1 MSTPAPQGRGPLP
14 ERAADTTAEQPW
26 PVRLLSMKI
35 GEYVEKMSTLWV
47 EGQVVQLNRRPGA
60 RTAYLTLRD
69 PDVDMSLS
77 VSIHVN
83 ALDAMPGPLGEGARV
98 VLQAKPAFWTQRGSL
113 MLDARQIRPV
123 GVGELLARLEYLKRH
138 LAQEGLFDR
147 DRKRPL
153 PFLPRRVGLVCGRAS
168 AAERDV
174 VENARRRW
182 PATRFEIRQVAVQ
195 GATAVAEVTAA
206 LAELDA
212 HPEVDV
218 IVIAR
223 GGGGVEDLLP
233 FSNETLVRAVAAA
246 RTPVVS
252 AIGHDVDT
260 PLLDLVA
267 DHRASTPTDAAK
279 AVVPDAVAERAAVC
293 RRRATAPGARSPV
306 GCTTSAAGSSSC
318 AAGPVL
324 TDKGAFVRSQ
334 RDVVEALR
342 DRARRRVESQLHR
355 ARDHTAHLRA
365 QVRTLS
371 PQSTLDR
378 GYAIVQQAD
387 GSVVSDPAELEVG
400 ELLRVRVARG
410 DFAARPCRRRVAPR
424 LPAMAKKA
432 DPADPGTTD
441 VDRDRRE
448 RRRRGDVLRA
458 GPRRARRHRRP
469 ARERP
474 GRPRGEHGAVA
485 AGRGARRPL
494 RHLARPR
501 RGADHRRA
509 TDRHPAPA
517 SGRDRLEVRR
527 RTAPSPRSSPCP

>member
-1 MSTPAPQGRGPLP
+1 MTPLP
-14 ERAADTTAEQPW
+14 ERAADTSAEEPW

-35 GEYVEKMSTLWV
+35 GEYVEKMSVTWV
-47 EGQVVQLNRRPGA
+47 EGQVVQLTRRPGA

-98 VLQAKPAFWTQRGSL
+98 VLQAKPTFWNQRGSL

-123 GVGELLARLEYLKRH
+123 GVGELLARLEYLKRT
-138 LAQEGLFDR
+138 LAQEGLFDP

-174 VENARRRW
+174 VENALRRW
-182 PATRFEIRQVAVQ
+182 PATTFEIRQVAVQ
-195 GATAVAEVTAA
+195 GTNAVAEVSAA
-206 LAELDA
+206 VAELDA

-218 IVIAR
+218 IVVTR
-223 GGGGVEDLLP
+223 GGGSVEDLLP
-233 FSNETLVRAVAAA
+233 FSNESLLRAVAAA

-279 AVVPDAVAERAAVC
+279 AVVPDADAERRAVAAARERTTRAVEARLTHE
-293 RRRATAPGARSPV
+293 RRLLVGLRSR
-306 GCTTSAAGSSSC
+306 
-318 AAGPVL
+318 PVL
-324 TDKGAFVRSQ
+324 SDKGAFVRGQ
-334 RDVVEALR
+334 REVVAALRARSRRGVEAR
-342 DRARRRVESQLHR
+342 LHR
-355 ARDHTAHLRA
+355 ARDHTDHLRS

-378 GYAIVQQAD
+378 GYAIVQQVD
-387 GSVVSDPAELEVG
+387 GTVVLDPTDLSPD

-410 DFAARPCRRRVAPR
+410 DFGVRTVGT
-424 LPAMAKKA
+424 
-432 DPADPGTTD
+432 PG
-441 VDRDRRE
+441 
-448 RRRRGDVLRA
+448 
-458 GPRRARRHRRP
+458 
-469 ARERP
+469 
-474 GRPRGEHGAVA
+474 
-485 AGRGARRPL
+485 
-494 RHLARPR
+494 
-501 RGADHRRA
+501 
-509 TDRHPAPA
+509 
-517 SGRDRLEVRR
+517 
-527 RTAPSPRSSPCP
+527 

>member
-1 MSTPAPQGRGPLP
+1 MSTPAAQGRGPLP

-77 VSIHVN
+77 VSIQVN
-83 ALDAMPGPLGEGARV
+83 ALDAMPGPLSEGARV

-195 GATAVAEVTAA
+195 GSSAVTEVTAA

-279 AVVPDAVAERAAVC
+279 AIVPDAVAERAAV
-293 RRRATAPGARSPV
+293 T
-306 GCTTSAAGSSSC
+306 
-318 AAGPVL
+318 
-324 TDKGAFVRSQ
+324 
-334 RDVVEALR
+334 
-342 DRARRRVESQLHR
+342 
-355 ARDHTAHLRA
+355 
-365 QVRTLS
+365 
-371 PQSTLDR
+371 
-378 GYAIVQQAD
+378 
-387 GSVVSDPAELEVG
+387 
-400 ELLRVRVARG
+400 
-410 DFAARPCRRRVAPR
+410 AARE
-424 LPAMAKKA
+424 
-432 DPADPGTTD
+432 
-441 VDRDRRE
+441 RDRRALAGLELGGVTDDRAVGPLDDGVTAVE
-448 RRRRGDVLRA
+448 RRLR
-458 GPRRARRHRRP
+458 
-469 ARERP
+469 
-474 GRPRGEHGAVA
+474 
-485 AGRGARRPL
+485 
-494 RHLARPR
+494 
-501 RGADHRRA
+501 
-509 TDRHPAPA
+509 
-517 SGRDRLEVRR
+517 
-527 RTAPSPRSSPCP
+527 

>member
-1 MSTPAPQGRGPLP
+1 MSTPAPGGRGPLP
-14 ERAADTTAEQPW
+14 ERAAETSAEHPW

-77 VSIHVN
+77 VSISVN
-83 ALDAMPGPLGEGARV
+83 ALDAMPGPLTEGARV
-98 VLQAKPAFWTQRGSL
+98 VLQAKPAFWSQRGSL

-174 VENARRRW
+174 VENALRRW
-182 PATRFEIRQVAVQ
+182 PATRFEVRQVAVQ

-233 FSNETLVRAVAAA
+233 FSNETMVRAVAAA

-279 AVVPDAVAERAAVC
+279 AVVPDAAAERAAVSAARERARRALAGGLHAE
-293 RRRATAPGARSPV
+293 RRRLVELRSR
-306 GCTTSAAGSSSC
+306 
-318 AAGPVL
+318 PVL
-324 TDKGAFVRSQ
+324 TDKGVFVRSQ
-334 RDVVEALR
+334 RVVVEALR
-342 DRARRRVESQLHR
+342 ARARRRVESQLHR
-355 ARDHTAHLRA
+355 ARDHTEHLRA

-378 GYAIVQQAD
+378 GYAIVQQVD

-410 DFAARPCRRRVAPR
+410 DFAARPV
-424 LPAMAKKA
+424 
-432 DPADPGTTD
+432 G
-441 VDRDRRE
+441 
-448 RRRRGDVLRA
+448 
-458 GPRRARRHRRP
+458 
-469 ARERP
+469 
-474 GRPRGEHGAVA
+474 A
-485 AGRGARRPL
+485 AGDA
-494 RHLARPR
+494 
-501 RGADHRRA
+501 
-509 TDRHPAPA
+509 
-517 SGRDRLEVRR
+517 
-527 RTAPSPRSSPCP
+527 

>member
-1 MSTPAPQGRGPLP
+1 MSTPPSRPPLP
-14 ERAADTTAEQPW
+14 ERAVDTTAEQPW

-35 GEYVEKMSTLWV
+35 GEYVEKMSVLWV
-47 EGQVVQLNRRPGA
+47 EGQVVQLTRRPGA

-77 VSIHVN
+77 CSIHVN

-98 VLQAKPAFWTQRGSL
+98 VLQAKPSFWTQRGSL

-147 DRKRPL
+147 DRKKPL

-174 VENARRRW
+174 VENALRRW

-195 GATAVAEVTAA
+195 GTNAVTEVSAA

-218 IVIAR
+218 VVIAR
-223 GGGGVEDLLP
+223 GGGSVEDLLP
-233 FSNETLVRAVAAA
+233 FSNEALLRAVASA

-279 AVVPDAVAERAAVC
+279 AIVPDAAAERAAVDAARARAHRALAGRLHHE
-293 RRRATAPGARSPV
+293 RRRLVELRSR
-306 GCTTSAAGSSSC
+306 
-318 AAGPVL
+318 PVL
-324 TDKGAFVRSQ
+324 TDRGAFVRTQ
-334 RDVVEALR
+334 RDVVQALR
-342 DRARRRVESQLHR
+342 DRAHRRVEAQLHR
-355 ARDHTAHLRA
+355 AHDHLAHLRF
-365 QVRTLS
+365 QVRALS

-378 GYAIVQQAD
+378 GYAIVQEPD
-387 GSVVSDPAELEVG
+387 GTVVTDPADLGVG
-400 ELLRVRVARG
+400 DLLRVRVAAG
-410 DFAARPCRRRVAPR
+410 DFGVRTV
-424 LPAMAKKA
+424 
-432 DPADPGTTD
+432 
-441 VDRDRRE
+441 
-448 RRRRGDVLRA
+448 
-458 GPRRARRHRRP
+458 
-469 ARERP
+469 
-474 GRPRGEHGAVA
+474 
-485 AGRGARRPL
+485 
-494 RHLARPR
+494 
-501 RGADHRRA
+501 GAD
-509 TDRHPAPA
+509 DL
-517 SGRDRLEVRR
+517 S
-527 RTAPSPRSSPCP
+527 

>member
-1 MSTPAPQGRGPLP
+1 MSTTAPDGRGALP

-47 EGQVVQLNRRPGA
+47 EGQVVQLTRRPGA

-77 VSIHVN
+77 VSIQVN

-113 MLDARQIRPV
+113 VLDARQIRPV

-138 LAQEGLFDR
+138 LAQEGLFDP

-182 PATRFEIRQVAVQ
+182 PATRFEVRQVAVQ
-195 GATAVAEVTAA
+195 GSTAVAEVTAA

-233 FSNETLVRAVAAA
+233 FSNETLVRAVAAV

-279 AVVPDAVAERAAVC
+279 AVVPDAVAERAAVTGARQRARQALAGRLHHE
-293 RRRATAPGARSPV
+293 RRRLVELRSR
-306 GCTTSAAGSSSC
+306 
-318 AAGPVL
+318 PVL
-324 TDKGAFVRSQ
+324 TRQGCLPARPARGRRRPEGARPAA
-334 RDVVEALR
+334 RRGPAAP
-342 DRARRRVESQLHR
+342 RARP
-355 ARDHTAHLRA
+355 D
-365 QVRTLS
+365 
-371 PQSTLDR
+371 
-378 GYAIVQQAD
+378 
-387 GSVVSDPAELEVG
+387 
-400 ELLRVRVARG
+400 
-410 DFAARPCRRRVAPR
+410 R
-424 LPAMAKKA
+424 LPA
-432 DPADPGTTD
+432 
-441 VDRDRRE
+441 
-448 RRRRGDVLRA
+448 
-458 GPRRARRHRRP
+458 
-469 ARERP
+469 RP
-474 GRPRGEHGAVA
+474 GAHAVA
-485 AGRGARRPL
+485 AVDARPWL
-494 RHLARPR
+494 RHRPAGR
-501 RGADHRRA
+501 RLGRHR
-509 TDRHPAPA
+509 PGVGG
-517 SGRDRLEVRR
+517 GR
-527 RTAPSPRSSPCP
+527 